1 MRCAATT
8 KGASCSEQVV
18 CAYIRQRSTA
28 ALMLTFHGE
37 QLIALCCTLVSCV
50 QGEDLKVLPK
60 AKLGSNHWVFL
71 TAAMPAAQLGASTH
85 GSAGSSGGSSVH
97 SEQTA

>member
-1 MRCAATT
+1 MCLHPARFN
-8 KGASCSEQVV
+8 GCSDADVFTV
-18 CAYIRQRSTA
+18 NNS
-28 ALMLTFHGE
+28 
-37 QLIALCCTLVSCV
+37 LCCTLVSCA